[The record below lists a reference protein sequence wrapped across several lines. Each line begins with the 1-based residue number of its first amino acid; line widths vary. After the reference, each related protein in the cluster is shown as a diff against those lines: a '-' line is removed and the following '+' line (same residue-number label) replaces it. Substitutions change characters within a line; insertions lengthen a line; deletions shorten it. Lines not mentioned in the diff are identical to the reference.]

1 MSSLSRQSSSETFSL
16 RAGSLVWTGRRN
28 RELARRMGRG
38 KVSSLFLTSPVLG
51 TQTSEPARRL
61 RDLRRQCGGGAGGSH
76 LLGPDNAIHGVL
88 LKPLVGLLFNVGQT
102 FEEVLVE
109 PSVHCIV
116 VCLAEVHLLLA
127 SDVHTGGIPVPS
139 STSRCG
145 K

>member
-1 MSSLSRQSSSETFSL
+1 
-16 RAGSLVWTGRRN
+16 
-28 RELARRMGRG
+28 MGRE
-38 KVSSLFLTSPVLG
+38 KVSSVFLASPVLG
-51 TQTSEPARRL
+51 TRTGEPAWRL

-76 LLGPDNAIHGVL
+76 LLGLDNAIHGML
-88 LKPLVGLLFNVGQT
+88 SKPLVGLQFNVGQT

-109 PSVHCIV
+109 PSFHCIV

-139 STSRCG
+139 STSRRG